1 MKDKRTYAD
10 RRDYLI
16 AAVAKRRRVIK
27 EKAITYK
34 GGACT
39 FCGYNRC
46 LDALDFHHLDETKKK
61 FGLSKDGIT
70 GSWEKTVKELD
81 KCIIVCS
88 NCHREIHAGILQPS
102 EAIQNGKM
110 G

>member
-16 AAVAKRRRVIK
+16 KAVTERRKKIRTMAVK
-27 EKAITYK
+27 YK
-34 GGACT
+34 GGKCMI
-39 FCGYNRC
+39 CENNRC
-46 LDALDFHHLDETKKK
+46 QDALDFHHYKGEKE

-70 GSWEKTVKELD
+70 RSWKRVKNEVD
-81 KCIIVCS
+81 KCIL
-88 NCHREIHAGILQPS
+88 LQPS
-102 EAIQNGKM
+102 EAIQNGNI